1 MELAMPNGERVD
13 TWYTFQVDT
22 TSGEII
28 VYFALF
34 DEEKQ
39 SILSTVRVDNY
50 SKGNDLT
57 KAEITLF
64 YPDGMQR
71 VIGFDG
77 VAGTISL
84 TQTLQS
90 TLRTQRLFTGIAPL
104 DGVFRNG
111 IAGCRC

>member
-1 MELAMPNGERVD
+1 MKDFWKLPMPSGERVD

-57 KAEITLF
+57 PSRGDSFLRRRD
-64 YPDGMQR
+64 P
-71 VIGFDG
+71 
-77 VAGTISL
+77 AGH
-84 TQTLQS
+84 
-90 TLRTQRLFTGIAPL
+90 RT
-104 DGVFRNG
+104 
-111 IAGCRC
+111 